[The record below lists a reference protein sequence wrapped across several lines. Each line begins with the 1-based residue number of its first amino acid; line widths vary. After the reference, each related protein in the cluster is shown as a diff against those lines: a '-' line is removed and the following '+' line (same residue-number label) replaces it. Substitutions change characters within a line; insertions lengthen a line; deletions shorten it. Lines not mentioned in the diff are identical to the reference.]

1 MQQDAEWDIAAL
13 RRSMRLLGAHSTHV
27 ANVQSTARALRL
39 VWDML
44 QRRGIPTE
52 LFQLPG
58 LMPLMIAGR
67 GPVLVNTFID
77 DSSPLASAESN
88 EPPTIVDEMA
98 RGPGVT
104 RKAGVLGTL
113 GAFLRQPSIAN
124 EATLVIEADRH
135 AGSAALEAWLQTTAP
150 SRPVAVYEVA
160 DLPVVAP
167 MLYTA
172 ATGVIQLDISIERDP
187 SAVEQLYGGVLPDV
201 GHQLV
206 EAVSALKSRDAEVLI
221 PGFYDDVS
229 PPDAA
234 GMVALNDVASSVG
247 AWIARYA
254 SPTHDLLNASHLTL
268 GVFCAPALLVREL
281 EMAPAGPYLSRSA
294 RATIE
299 LRVMPGQ
306 HTDAL
311 IASIRSFVTDRVP
324 DARVEP
330 LLVRRA
336 TAGWTGAL
344 PDLGVA
350 TLPVSPGDSP
360 AGLFDA
366 AGIPTLGY
374 ATVHR
379 DPSAVE
385 ESASLRAVL
394 DASTFVTSIITSLS
408 VQTAHRRT
416 TAR

>member
-27 ANVQSTARALRL
+27 SNVQSTARALRL

-44 QRRGIPTE
+44 QRRGIATE

-77 DSSPLASAESN
+77 DSSPFASAESN
-88 EPPTIVDEMA
+88 EPPTIVDETA
-98 RGPGVT
+98 SGPGVT
-104 RKAGVLGTL
+104 RKAGLLGTL

-135 AGSAALEAWLQTTAP
+135 TGSAALEAWLQTTDR

-167 MLYTA
+167 MLYAA
-172 ATGVIQLDISIERDP
+172 ATGVIQLDVTIERDI
-187 SAVEQLYGGVLPDV
+187 SSIEQLYGGVLPDV

-221 PGFYDDVS
+221 PGFYDDVLA
-229 PPDAA
+229 PDAA
-234 GMVALNDVASSVG
+234 GMVALNAVASSVG

-254 SPTHDLLNASHLTL
+254 APTRDLLNASHLTL

-281 EMAPAGPYLSRSA
+281 EMAPASPYLSRRA

-306 HTDAL
+306 DTDAL
-311 IASIRSFVTDRVP
+311 IASIRSFVTARIP

-330 LLVRRA
+330 RLVRRA
-336 TAGWTGAL
+336 TMAWNGTL

-379 DPSAVE
+379 DPSAME
-385 ESASLRAVL
+385 ESASLRTVL
-394 DASTFVTSIITSLS
+394 DASTFVTSLIAGLS
-408 VQTAHRRT
+408 VSTTRHGAARR
-416 TAR
+416 